1 MTNDELNPNDET
13 RNGAEA
19 VPRLFRHSAFD
30 IPSAFVIRVS
40 SFQRMMSIR
49 G

>member
-13 RNGAEA
+13 QNGAEA

-30 IPSAFVIRVS
+30 IPSAFVIRAL
-40 SFQRMMSIR
+40 SFQQIVSIR